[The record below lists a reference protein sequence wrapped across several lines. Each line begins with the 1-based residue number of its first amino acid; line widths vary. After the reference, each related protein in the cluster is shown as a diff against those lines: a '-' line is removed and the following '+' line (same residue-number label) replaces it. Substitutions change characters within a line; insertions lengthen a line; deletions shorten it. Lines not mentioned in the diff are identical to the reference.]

1 MAPWPI
7 TKNFRAGIE
16 FEFELREQRKMGTMV
31 SHKGRIRETLGFF
44 RCLQLRKREVTLS
57 ADQPLSPIL
66 PFQEGAQYTYRGH
79 GMPGV
84 LLAYISVALEWPCAS
99 SSYSG

>member
-84 LLAYISVALEWPCAS
+84 LLWPCAS